1 MAYWQQLKDVLEQ
14 LQEEHGQTKDTP
26 SCYMTQGSE
35 ESKSEVRLAEQA
47 MLVELGQLEQAVLV
61 QAGLVQ
67 AGLVQA
73 GLVQAGLV
81 QAVLELVEQEQ
92 GS

>member
-14 LQEEHGQTKDTP
+14 LQEVHGQTKDTP

-35 ESKSEVRLAEQA
+35 ESKSEVRLAERA

-67 AGLVQA
+67 AVLE
-73 GLVQAGLV
+73 

>member
-35 ESKSEVRLAEQA
+35 ESKSEVRLAERA

-61 QAGLVQ
+61 QAV
-67 AGLVQA
+67 
-73 GLVQAGLV
+73 LV

>member
-35 ESKSEVRLAEQA
+35 ESKSEVRLAERA

-73 GLVQAGLV
+73 VLEQAL
-81 QAVLELVEQEQ
+81 LELVEQEQ

>member
-35 ESKSEVRLAEQA
+35 ESKSEVRLAKRA

-67 AGLVQA
+67 AVLEQA
-73 GLVQAGLV
+73 L
-81 QAVLELVEQEQ
+81 LELVE
-92 GS
+92 

>member
-1 MAYWQQLKDVLEQ
+1 
-14 LQEEHGQTKDTP
+14 
-26 SCYMTQGSE
+26 MTQGSE
-35 ESKSEVRLAEQA
+35 ESKSEVRLAERA

-67 AGLVQA
+67 AV
-73 GLVQAGLV
+73 LV

>member
-35 ESKSEVRLAEQA
+35 ESKSEVRLAERA

-67 AGLVQA
+67 AVLEQA
-73 GLVQAGLV
+73 L
-81 QAVLELVEQEQ
+81 LELVE
-92 GS
+92 

>member
-35 ESKSEVRLAEQA
+35 ESKSEVRLAERA

-67 AGLVQA
+67 AVLEQA
-73 GLVQAGLV
+73 L
-81 QAVLELVEQEQ
+81 LELVEQEQ